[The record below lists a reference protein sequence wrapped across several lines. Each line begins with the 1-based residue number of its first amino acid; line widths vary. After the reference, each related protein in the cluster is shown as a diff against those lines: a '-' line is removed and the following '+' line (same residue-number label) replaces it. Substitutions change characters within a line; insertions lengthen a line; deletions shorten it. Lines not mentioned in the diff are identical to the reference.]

1 MKRLLIAFLTFIIG
15 LSAFSQEK
23 HTLDE
28 IKRQAVEIDSLKKVT
43 KKQEQDLNDYRSK
56 ASTTIKALNDSVKL
70 LNSELTYYQKFKTER
85 KEYEKRIQSFDN
97 TTLKI

>member
-28 IKRQAVEIDSLKKVT
+28 IKRQAVEIDSLKKLQRNKNKT
-43 KKQEQDLNDYRSK
+43 LTIIGQKPQPPSK
-56 ASTTIKALNDSVKL
+56 H
-70 LNSELTYYQKFKTER
+70 
-85 KEYEKRIQSFDN
+85 
-97 TTLKI
+97 